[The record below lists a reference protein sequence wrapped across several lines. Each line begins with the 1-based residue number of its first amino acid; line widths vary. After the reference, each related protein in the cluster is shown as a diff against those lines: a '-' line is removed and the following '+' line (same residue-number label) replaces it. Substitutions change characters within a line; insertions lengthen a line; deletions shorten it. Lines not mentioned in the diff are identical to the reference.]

1 MIRVKTE
8 LVQTLEPQRRIIIL
22 RMRVGL
28 LVPAMG
34 RGTKWMVLTLL
45 LNRPANLLDSLT
57 DAIE

>member
-1 MIRVKTE
+1 VIRVKTE

-34 RGTKWMVLTLL
+34 RGTKGMVLTLL
-45 LNRPANLLDSLT
+45 LRDQETSEPFRLPD
-57 DAIE
+57 